1 VVENCHQAAAAESDL
16 IRKSQNSLV
25 MLTNNS
31 DVATVLKYKEFKP
44 FYTISERD
52 TDKQS

>member
-25 MLTNNS
+25 MLTIQQWCGYS
-31 DVATVLKYKEFKP
+31 FK
-44 FYTISERD
+44 IQRV
-52 TDKQS
+52 